1 MQKKISIIIT
11 LFFICILASWFI
23 QRQAALYDVPVIEI
37 ERVSQED
44 QQLITGR
51 LMNTDQKGEVWISLS
66 APYQKNQIETANI
79 TTRQIYLVQM
89 HGDEWQLVAKKND
102 GWLFSLQVS
111 SLALCLLIGEKTGCI
126 CFRKSHRQH
135 RFTFTFVAPLYQN
148 RRYFS
153 LKYSNLI
160 CRYRDNR

>member
-37 ERVSQED
+37 ERVRIEED

-51 LMNTDQKGEVWISLS
+51 LMNTDQKGEVISLS

-89 HGDEWQLVAKKND
+89 HGDEWQLVAKKMMA
-102 GWLFSLQVS
+102 GFFSLQVS
-111 SLALCLLIGEKTGCI
+111 SLAPCCLLVE
-126 CFRKSHRQH
+126 
-135 RFTFTFVAPLYQN
+135 N
-148 RRYFS
+148 RVYLLCEVSSSTSFYFYFCCSS
-153 LKYSNLI
+153 LPKQKVFLS
-160 CRYRDNR
+160 

>member
-37 ERVSQED
+37 ERVRIEED

-51 LMNTDQKGEVWISLS
+51 LMNTDQKGEVISLT

-89 HGDEWQLVAKKND
+89 HGDEWQLVAKKMMA
-102 GWLFSLQVS
+102 GFFLYK
-111 SLALCLLIGEKTGCI
+111 CLHWHHVAYWWKTGRI
-126 CFRKSHRQH
+126 CFRKSHHQH